1 MSLQVPPQSIDAEIS
16 VLGGLLLDEEA
27 FDEISDLI
35 TPGDFY
41 KPSHQVIY
49 GAICELKS
57 SNSPIDLVTL
67 SNLLKEQSKLDSI
80 GGTQYLLEIVDRVVS
95 SANIVNHSKIITD
108 KSLLRKLIS
117 TSSKIVE
124 RAYNQDFEDIGSFID
139 EAEASIFQVGESG
152 GQTDGLINAMEVVR
166 NSMVKI
172 EELYGNKQETTG
184 IRTGFN
190 EFDKMTAGLQSGELI
205 ILAARPSM
213 GKTAFSLNMA
223 LNIALREKKNIA
235 FFSLEMGKE
244 AIMMRFLAQQ
254 AKINMGDLR
263 IGRISDNK
271 WPELINAAGELS
283 ESNLFIDDTSGLSPF
298 ELRAKCRRL
307 KAQHGLDAIIID
319 YLQLMRM
326 KTKVDSREREV
337 AEISS
342 RLKELAKELQ
352 IPVIALAQLNRGV
365 EGRNDKRPMLSDLRE
380 SGSIEQDADLI
391 LMLYREEYYD
401 RDDPDKKGNAE
412 CIIGKHRNGPT
423 GTVKLTFDARY
434 GLFQNPQT
442 SSFPAHPVGPPPA
455 NVNFA
460 PTEPGTPAPPK
471 NFAPNKDS

>member
-1 MSLQVPPQSIDAEIS
+1 MGAQVPPQSLEAEVS
-16 VLGGLLLDEEA
+16 VLGGLLLDEDA

-35 TPGDFY
+35 TPEDFY
-41 KPSHQVIY
+41 KPSHQIIY
-49 GAICELKS
+49 RAICDLKHNRQPLDLITV
-57 SNSPIDLVTL
+57 SNY
-67 SNLLKEQSKLDSI
+67 LKEQKKLESI
-80 GGTQYLLEIVDRVVS
+80 GGTQYVLDVVDRVVS
-95 SANIVNHSKIITD
+95 SANITNHAKIITD
-108 KSLLRKLIS
+108 NSLLRKLIS

-124 RAYNQDFEDIGSFID
+124 RAYNQEFTDITSFID
-139 EAEASIFQVGESG
+139 EAEASVFKIGEKDKSS
-152 GQTDGLINAMEVVR
+152 GLITAMEAVR
-166 NSMVKI
+166 GSMIKI

-184 IRTGFN
+184 IPTGFH
-190 EFDKMTAGLQSGELI
+190 EFDNMTAGLQKGELI

-213 GKTAFSLNMA
+213 GKTALSLNMA
-223 LNIALREKKNIA
+223 LNMALREKKNVA

-254 AKINMGDLR
+254 ARINMGDLR

-283 ESNLFIDDTSGLSPF
+283 ESSLFIDDTSGLSPF

-307 KAQHGLDAIIID
+307 KAQHNLDVIVID

-337 AEISS
+337 AEISG

-365 EGRNDKRPMLSDLRE
+365 EGRTVKRPMLSDLRE

-391 LMLYREEYYD
+391 MMLYREEYYD
-401 RDDPDKKGNAE
+401 KEDPEKRGTAE
-412 CIIGKHRNGPT
+412 CIIEKHRNGPT
-423 GTVKLTFDARY
+423 GTVKLTFDARF

-442 SSFPAHPVGPPPA
+442 AQRSNYSAGPLTHETNLSTADSSGKQSK
-455 NVNFA
+455 
-460 PTEPGTPAPPK
+460 PK
-471 NFAPNKDS
+471 NFAPDSEL